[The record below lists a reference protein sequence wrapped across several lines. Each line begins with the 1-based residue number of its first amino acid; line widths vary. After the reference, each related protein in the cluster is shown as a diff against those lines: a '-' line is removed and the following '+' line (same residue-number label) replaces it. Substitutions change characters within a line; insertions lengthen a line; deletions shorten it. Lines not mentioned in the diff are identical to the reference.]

1 MLEPP
6 STFHSVE
13 PHQWPPPVAPLSPKS
28 TRYWS
33 LLAGTPIHLPFTN
46 ISRPRGV
53 ILKGAG
59 RQSVLLQQDFPSRS
73 KRCEYMSWARTGFDP
88 IAMTASAHASEA
100 LERIAA
106 PILSVPEKRGR
117 TRFWERPRLAQR
129 AALHNGRQ
137 TATARVR
144 WRIERRNDGG
154 RLRRQPPPPPR
165 SGPIVARSD
174 PSASRLPQAGAIGLA
189 QARQRVA
196 ITSHAFVLVL
206 TLRKRR
212 TPIYAAPGTAL
223 PVGSSR
229 EVRSA
234 FRRCEGA
241 SPVQRLKACV
251 KALASWKPRSQA
263 MCEIES
269 AGSSR

>member
-1 MLEPP
+1 LGTATLSANGCPA
-6 STFHSVE
+6 
-13 PHQWPPPVAPLSPKS
+13 QWRPNSHGAM
-28 TRYWS
+28 
-33 LLAGTPIHLPFTN
+33 AGGI
-46 ISRPRGV
+46 
-53 ILKGAG
+53 
-59 RQSVLLQQDFPSRS
+59 
-73 KRCEYMSWARTGFDP
+73 
-88 IAMTASAHASEA
+88 
-100 LERIAA
+100 
-106 PILSVPEKRGR
+106 KRG
-117 TRFWERPRLAQR
+117 
-129 AALHNGRQ
+129 
-137 TATARVR
+137 
-144 WRIERRNDGG
+144 NDGG

-212 TPIYAAPGTAL
+212 TPIYATPGTAL
-223 PVGSSR
+223 PVGSSPD
-229 EVRSA
+229 VRSA

-269 AGSSR
+269 ERLVYHLGRHEALVSTRLGLGLINAPP